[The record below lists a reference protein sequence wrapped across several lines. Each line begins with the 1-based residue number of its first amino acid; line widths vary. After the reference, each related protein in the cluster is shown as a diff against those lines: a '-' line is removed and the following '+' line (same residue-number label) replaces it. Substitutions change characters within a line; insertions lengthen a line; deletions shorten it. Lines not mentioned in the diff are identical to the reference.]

1 VNDVRR
7 NGVQHLF
14 QIREAFSNTET
25 LSDLPGHK
33 RFGIANGNDFTVRD
47 PMDRR
52 DVLVRD
58 LAAAYESHPQR
69 ARD

>member
-1 VNDVRR
+1 
-7 NGVQHLF
+7 
-14 QIREAFSNTET
+14 
-25 LSDLPGHK
+25 LSDLLGHK

-69 ARD
+69 ARG